1 MDIYVDVVPM
11 IESKRLSLERQVNCQ
26 LKSIKIMSN
35 KNTRRDFLKV
45 SSIGSLGLVLGVN
58 TLANAA
64 PVKKIT
70 AQVLE
75 LEINPFIIISTDDTI
90 TLVNS
95 RPDMGQGST
104 QAVPSILAEEL
115 EVDLRKVRII
125 QSDGKA
131 KYGSQQSGGSSTVR
145 GLWNNLRKTGAAAK
159 EMLIETAAK
168 RWKVS
173 TDQCYAELG
182 KVHLKGSDKVFSY
195 GELAEEANMLEVPK
209 NPKLKDS
216 KDFKY
221 LGKFHK
227 RLDVPSRVTGKAVF
241 GIDVV
246 VPGML
251 YAASVHAP
259 SIEGKIVSID
269 DSAALKISGVKKIV
283 KAKSFFPGG
292 ENESVAVVATNY
304 WSALKASRALDIKWS
319 NGDLDKT
326 LNSDKYVA
334 DMYEAA
340 ESEGIRSEE
349 DGDFNAFYKASENTL
364 EGIYETPFLAHAAIE
379 PVNATAYVKPDGSVE
394 VWAPIQGPDGAIGDA
409 AGVLGI
415 SPDKVKINPTLLGGS
430 FGRKAFMNFMKEA
443 IDISRQ
449 VQAPVK
455 LIWARE
461 EDMAQG
467 PYRPAMLSKMQ
478 GVIDGRN
485 NLAALSHQA
494 IGESI
499 QGQHWNGLMPYQA
512 DGWLAGELAK
522 ENHKYNFGVHKVT
535 YSRVETPIPILWWR
549 SVYASNFSWG
559 QECFIDEMAIKA
571 GKEPIAARKEL
582 LKGNDRDLK
591 VIQKLEDVLAT
602 YPALPAGHARG
613 VAMFR
618 SFSTM
623 SAAAVEVKKGEN
635 GIEIVKVTSVI
646 DCGQYVNPDH
656 VKAQTEGNIVMGISA
671 AVKGGITFSNGKCD
685 QSNFHD
691 YQFMRMAEMPAV
703 DIHII
708 ENQEA
713 PGGVGEPGLPPIAPA
728 LGNAIFNLTGERHR
742 KLPLDLNV

>member
-1 MDIYVDVVPM
+1 
-11 IESKRLSLERQVNCQ
+11 
-26 LKSIKIMSN
+26 MSD

-45 SSIGSLGLVLGVN
+45 SSLSSLGLVLGVN

-64 PVKKIT
+64 PVKKLT
-70 AQVLE
+70 ARLMD
-75 LEINPFIIISTDDTI
+75 LEINPFIIISTDNTI

-115 EVDLRKVRII
+115 EVDLSKVNII

-145 GLWNNLRKTGAAAK
+145 GLWTKLRKTGAAAR

-168 RWKVS
+168 RWGVS
-173 TDQCYAELG
+173 MEECYAELG
-182 KVHLKGSDKVFSY
+182 EIYLKGSTKSFTY
-195 GELAEEANMLEVPK
+195 GELAEDAALLEIPK
-209 NPKLKDS
+209 NPKLKDP

-246 VPGML
+246 VSGML

-259 SIEGKIVSID
+259 SIEGKIISID
-269 DSAALKISGVKKIV
+269 DSAALKVTGVKHIV
-283 KAKSFFPGG
+283 RSKSFYPGG

-304 WSALKASRALDIKWS
+304 WSALKASRLLTIQWD
-319 NGDLDKT
+319 NGTLNES
-326 LNSDKYVA
+326 LNSDKYFA
-334 DMYEAA
+334 DMYKAA
-340 ESEGIRSEE
+340 ESEGVRSEE
-349 DGDFNAFYKASENTL
+349 DGDFNAYYKASENKL
-364 EGIYETPFLAHAAIE
+364 EGIYETPFLSHSAIE
-379 PVNATAYVKPDGSVE
+379 PVNATAHVKPDGSVE

-415 SPDKVKINPTLLGGS
+415 TPDKVKINPTLLGGS

-449 VQAPVK
+449 VKVPVK
-455 LIWARE
+455 LIWSRE

-478 GVIDGRN
+478 GVIGKGN
-485 NLAALSHQA
+485 NLSALSHQA

-499 QGQHWNGLMPYQA
+499 QGQHWDGLMPYEA

-549 SVYASNFSWG
+549 SVYASNFAWG
-559 QECFIDEMAIKA
+559 QECFIDEMAQKA
-571 GKEPIAARKEL
+571 GKDPIVARKEL
-582 LKGNDRDLK
+582 LKGNERDLK
-591 VIQKLEDVLAT
+591 VIQKLEDVLT
-602 YPALPAGHARG
+602 TLPAGHARG

-623 SAAAVEVKKGEN
+623 SAAAVEIKKGEN

-685 QSNFHD
+685 QSNFHN
-691 YQFMRMAEMPAV
+691 YQFMRLVEMPIV
-703 DIHII
+703 DIHIM

-742 KLPLDLNV
+742 KLPLDLNA

>member
-1 MDIYVDVVPM
+1 
-11 IESKRLSLERQVNCQ
+11 
-26 LKSIKIMSN
+26 MSQ

-58 TLANAA
+58 SLAEAA
-64 PVKKIT
+64 PVKKLTTKI
-70 AQVLE
+70 LE

-115 EVDLRKVRII
+115 EVDLSQVKLI

-173 TDQCYAELG
+173 AEQCYAEMG
-182 KVHLKGSDKVFSY
+182 KIHLKNSDKVFTY
-195 GELAEEANMLEVPK
+195 GQLAEDAALLEIPK

-221 LGKFHK
+221 LGKYHK
-227 RLDVPSRVTGKAVF
+227 RLDVPSRVTGQAVF

-251 YAASVHAP
+251 YASTVHPPSV
-259 SIEGKIVSID
+259 EGKLVSMD
-269 DSAALKISGVKKIV
+269 DTAALKVSGVKNIIKT
-283 KAKSFFPGG
+283 KGFYPGG
-292 ENESVAVVATNY
+292 STDAVSVVATNY
-304 WSALKASRALDIKWS
+304 WSALKASRLLNIKWD
-319 NGDLDKT
+319 NGNLNET
-326 LNSDKYVA
+326 LNTEKYMA
-334 DMYEAA
+334 DMYKAA
-340 ESEGIRSEE
+340 ESEGIRHEE
-349 DGDFNAFYKASENTL
+349 DGDFNAYYAASENTL
-364 EGIYETPFLAHAAIE
+364 ESIYETPFLSHSAIE
-379 PVNATAYVKPDGSVE
+379 PVNATAHVKADGSLE

-409 AGVLGI
+409 ISLGFAK
-415 SPDKVKINPTLLGGS
+415 DKIKINPTLLGGS

-443 IDISRQ
+443 IDISKQ

-455 LIWARE
+455 LIWSRE

-467 PYRPAMLSKMQ
+467 PFRPAMLSKMQ
-478 GVIDGRN
+478 GVIGQKN
-485 NLAALSHQA
+485 SLAALSHQA

-499 QGQHWNGLMPYQA
+499 QGQHWNALLPYKA
-512 DGWLAGELAK
+512 DGWLGGELAK
-522 ENHKYNFGVHKVT
+522 ENHKYEFRTHKVT

-549 SVYASNFSWG
+549 SVYASNFGWG
-559 QECFIDEMAIKA
+559 QECFIDEMAHKA
-571 GKEPIAARKEL
+571 GKDPITARKEL
-582 LKGNDRDLK
+582 LKGNERDLK

-602 YPALPAGHARG
+602 YGELKTGHARG

-618 SFSTM
+618 SFATM
-623 SAAAVEVKKGEN
+623 SAAAVEVKKGES
-635 GIEIVKVTSVI
+635 GIEVVKVTSII

-685 QSNFHD
+685 QSNFHN
-691 YQFMRMAEMPAV
+691 YQFMRMTEMPKV

-742 KLPLDLNV
+742 KLPLDLSA

>member
-1 MDIYVDVVPM
+1 
-11 IESKRLSLERQVNCQ
+11 
-26 LKSIKIMSN
+26 MSN

-64 PVKKIT
+64 TAKKLT
-70 AQVLE
+70 AKVLE

-115 EVDLRKVRII
+115 EVDLSKVKII
-125 QSDGKA
+125 QSDGRA

-173 TDQCYAELG
+173 IDQCYAELG
-182 KVHLKGSDKVFSY
+182 KVHLKGSDKVFTY
-195 GELAEEANMLEVPK
+195 GELAEEANLLEVPK

-259 SIEGKIVSID
+259 SIEGTIVSID
-269 DSAALKISGVKKIV
+269 DAAALKVSGVKKVIRS
-283 KAKSFFPGG
+283 KSFYPGG
-292 ENESVAVVATNY
+292 ENESVAVVANNY
-304 WSALKASRALDIKWS
+304 WSALKASRLLDIKWS
-319 NGDLDKT
+319 NGDLNET

-334 DMYEAA
+334 DMYKAA
-340 ESEGIRSEE
+340 ESEGVRYEE
-349 DGDFNAFYKASENTL
+349 DGDFNAYYNASENTL
-364 EGIYETPFLAHAAIE
+364 EGIYETPFLSHAAIE
-379 PVNATAYVKPDGSVE
+379 PVNATAHVKPDGSVE

-415 SPDKVKINPTLLGGS
+415 SPEKVKINATLLGGS

-449 VQAPVK
+449 MEAPVK

-478 GVIDGRN
+478 GVIGQGNTLD
-485 NLAALSHQA
+485 ALSHQA

-499 QGQHWNGLMPYQA
+499 QGQHWNALLPYKA
-512 DGWLAGELAK
+512 DGWLGGELSQ
-522 ENHKYNFGVHKVT
+522 ENHKYKFGTHKVT

-549 SVYASNFSWG
+549 SVYASNFGWG

-582 LKGNDRDLK
+582 LKGNERDLK
-591 VIQKLEDVLAT
+591 VIQKLED
-602 YPALPAGHARG
+602 ALTPMPAGHARG

-708 ENQEA
+708 ENKEA

-742 KLPLDLNV
+742 KLPLDLSVI